1 MNAKINELMQEIQN
15 REAKIAQRDN
25 TIHDLQAEI
34 ERLNQLNQQAGAS
47 GSELQ
52 SKLAETQR
60 ALADAQA
67 KIAQLE

>member
-1 MNAKINELMQEIQN
+1 LNAKINELMQEIQN

-34 ERLNQLNQQAGAS
+34 ERLNQINQQAGAS

-52 SKLAETQR
+52 SKLAET
-60 ALADAQA
+60 
-67 KIAQLE
+67 